1 MCSLGRCP
9 GVRELLRSWK
19 CPGGFKSVN
28 DTWVLS
34 TQAPE
39 ASAGANSEV
48 LICSSV
54 FWVII
59 TKGSNL
65 VLYMFFRE

>member
-9 GVRELLRSWK
+9 GVRERLRSWK

-28 DTWVLS
+28 EPGTWLLS

-39 ASAGANSEV
+39 ASAGANVRGSY
-48 LICSSV
+48 LLQRILGDNY
-54 FWVII
+54 
-59 TKGSNL
+59 KG
-65 VLYMFFRE
+65 F